1 MTATTPLRELLPGS
15 WYAVLGARA
24 LVLLPPEE
32 KRRVP
37 AVWDR
42 VDEGAGFDEVLD
54 ALISDGLRDLSGF
67 ALASF
72 LEGDARVVIRGPV
85 TAVLTTDDGEEVQVA
100 GAAAATWVE
109 REVRH
114 VVALRVTVD
123 AGPVVGASP
132 YTLRD
137 GLARAGEVREPVSA
151 VVEPAPAAPPPA
163 PSAPADRQSEEP
175 PPDEAATERMA
186 MPPAPAGPVARLVL
200 SHGEVV
206 DVDRPVVLGRD
217 PLPDASDADDP
228 RLVALPSPSREIS
241 GTHLEVRPGTGSEA
255 GTAVATDLGST
266 NGTVVVQPGMPPEE
280 LAAGVPTPLL
290 PGAVVD
296 LGDGISIEVVEP

>member
-15 WYAVLGARA
+15 WYAVLGAGA

-54 ALISDGLRDLSGF
+54 ALITDGLRDLSGF
-67 ALASF
+67 ALASVRD
-72 LEGDARVVIRGPV
+72 GDARVVIRGPV
-85 TAVLTTDDGEEVQVA
+85 TAVLTTDDGEEVRVE

-114 VVALRVTVD
+114 VVALRVAVD
-123 AGPVVGASP
+123 GEPVADEAP
-132 YTLRD
+132 YLLRD
-137 GLARAGEVREPVSA
+137 GLARASEVREPVSA
-151 VVEPAPAAPPPA
+151 ADPEPTVPPVPEAPVEVPVEVP
-163 PSAPADRQSEEP
+163 EEP
-175 PPDEAATERMA
+175 DLPETELVA
-186 MPPAPAGPVARLVL
+186 MPPGSPGAVARLVL
-200 SHGEVV
+200 STGEVV
-206 DVDRPVVLGRD
+206 DVDRPVLLGRD
-217 PLPDASDADDP
+217 PHPDAAGDGEP
-228 RLVALPSPSREIS
+228 RLVVLPSPSREIS
-241 GTHLEVRPGTGSEA
+241 ATHLEVRPGAGPDA
-255 GTAVATDLGST
+255 GTVVATDLGST
-266 NGTVVVQPGMPPEE
+266 NGTVVVQPGMPREE

-296 LGDGISIEVVEP
+296 LGDGISIEVVQP